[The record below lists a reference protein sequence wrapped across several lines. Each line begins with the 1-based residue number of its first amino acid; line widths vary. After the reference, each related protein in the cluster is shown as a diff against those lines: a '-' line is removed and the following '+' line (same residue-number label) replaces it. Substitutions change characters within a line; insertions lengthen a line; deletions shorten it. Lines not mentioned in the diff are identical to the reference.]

1 MQIDHA
7 VAFKKI
13 NKCINK
19 SNMTQLSNI
28 IEDANNYNTTADDL
42 MWKEQ
47 TYINFPILYLASMY
61 LYEYATSKGCNIFL
75 FATRDCSYWHKIFA
89 KMYPQAIVHYFNCSR
104 VMLEKA
110 TDDKNKHYNK
120 YVKGMVSK
128 ENIKRTIYVDVHG
141 TGERILKYFQVNF
154 GKIPRCFLLSASAHN
169 YKELLTKNSHKRAK
183 KKLHCL
189 IYNARGSPIE
199 MLNYD
204 VVGTLYDFDKHGPI
218 RSKLEYDEKFITP
231 YKITIDYMVDNL
243 IQPVDTKVETPTRII
258 LKLLKK
264 IFKFI
269 LDDKPVIANYIRHI
283 GTHPTK

>member
-1 MQIDHA
+1 M
-7 VAFKKI
+7 
-13 NKCINK
+13 
-19 SNMTQLSNI
+19 
-28 IEDANNYNTTADDL
+28 
-42 MWKEQ
+42 
-47 TYINFPILYLASMY
+47 
-61 LYEYATSKGCNIFL
+61 
-75 FATRDCSYWHKIFA
+75 
-89 KMYPQAIVHYFNCSR
+89 
-104 VMLEKA
+104 
-110 TDDKNKHYNK
+110 
-120 YVKGMVSK
+120 
-128 ENIKRTIYVDVHG
+128 
-141 TGERILKYFQVNF
+141 
-154 GKIPRCFLLSASAHN
+154 
-169 YKELLTKNSHKRAK
+169 
-183 KKLHCL
+183 